1 MAITRFDPFETREF
15 SAPLRLFQDAVNR
28 LFSEPVTTRPWAPPV
43 DIKENENALVL
54 KADLPDIDLKDV
66 DIQLENGTLTLSG
79 QRKFEK
85 ADKGAG
91 YHRIERSYGQ
101 FVRCFSLPDT
111 VETDRV
117 KADYKQGV
125 LTVTLPKKEV
135 AKPKTIKVQVA
146 NE

>member
-1 MAITRFDPFETREF
+1 MAIAKYDPFDIYDF
-15 SAPLRLFQDAVNR
+15 PAPLRLFQDAVNR

-43 DIKENENALVL
+43 DIMENDNELVL

-66 DIQLENGTLTLSG
+66 DIQIEQGTLTLSG

-85 ADKGAG
+85 SEKGAG
-91 YHRIERSYGQ
+91 YHRLERAYGE

-111 VETDRV
+111 VDAEKV
-117 KADYKQGV
+117 KADYQRGV

-146 NE
+146 DI